1 MKLSSSLS
9 FAAALVLAGSGC
21 SLIVDGA
28 LTGGGGP
35 PPSSCEGLD
44 DGTPCERMGITAPLV
59 CLRAVCTNS
68 RCGDGLL
75 DTRTKA
81 DGTVEACD
89 DGNGLGGDGC
99 EADCTVTVG
108 CVTDDECV
116 FTDDPCLDPYC
127 DEGSGQC
134 AIDLAPDGTGCI
146 DELGAAGSCMSGLC
160 TAMGCGDGTLDAGTG
175 EMCDDGNF
183 DYGDGCS
190 PLCKPECTS
199 SVECSQDACVGLQ
212 ECMTS
217 TAGNGGTLGVCV
229 ETTTPLDCGD
239 PACSFCDSSMGACIP
254 TLEADVD
261 GDGYASPACGGDDCN
276 DGAYDI
282 NPGRTE
288 ECDADML
295 DVNCNPDDEP
305 ASTEWFADCDGDGY
319 PTASAAAMTACE
331 RPGPPTT
338 CPTGYWT
345 SRRPVTGSIDCDDG
359 DAEVS
364 PGQRGYF
371 EDPYTVGRDTSFDY
385 DCDGREL
392 SQYARVT
399 SPSTYPCG
407 RTDCDR
413 AAPVTAA
420 TRLALDPILCGE
432 GATLYYCN
440 SSCSREA
447 SPTRY
452 FVRCH

>member
-28 LTGGGGP
+28 LTGGGP

-75 DTRTKA
+75 DTRPKA

-89 DGNGLGGDGC
+89 DGNGVGGDGC
-99 EADCTVTVG
+99 EVDCTVTVG
-108 CVTDDECV
+108 CLSDDDCIPLDDECIDTYCETSSGECLV
-116 FTDDPCLDPYC
+116 GPITDGTECVDDLG
-127 DEGSGQC
+127 GSG
-134 AIDLAPDGTGCI
+134 A
-146 DELGAAGSCMSGLC
+146 CMSGLC
-160 TAMGCGDGTLDAGTG
+160 IAAGCGDGTLDAAAG
-175 EMCDDGNF
+175 EQCDDGNLE
-183 DYGDGCS
+183 YGDGCS
-190 PLCKPECTS
+190 PFCKPECTS
-199 SVECSQDACVGLQ
+199 NTECSQDVCVGVQ

-217 TAGNGGTLGVCV
+217 TAGNGGALGVCV
-229 ETTTPLDCGD
+229 ETSSPIECGD
-239 PACSFCDSSMGACIP
+239 PACSYCDSSIGACVP

-261 GDGYASPACGGDDCN
+261 GDGYASPTCGGDDCN

-295 DVNCNPDDEP
+295 DVNCNPGDEP

-319 PTASAAAMTACE
+319 PAADAAAVTACE
-331 RPGPPTT
+331 RPAPPSS
-338 CPTGYWT
+338 CAAGYWT
-345 SRRPVTGSIDCDDG
+345 STRPVSGSLDCLDD
-359 DAEVS
+359 DAAVS

-371 EDPYTVGRDTSFDY
+371 TRPYEVGRDTSFDY
-385 DCDGREL
+385 DCNGRAE

-399 SPSTYPCG
+399 SPSTYSCG
-407 RTDCDR
+407 RLGCDR

-420 TRLALDPILCGE
+420 TTALLVPIGCGDA
-432 GATLYYCN
+432 ATLYYCD
-440 SSCSREA
+440 SSCERYA
-447 SPTRY
+447 STVRY
-452 FVRCH
+452 YVQCH